1 MAIRLRPL
9 SLSVF
14 TTIFVAVFLILLF
27 SLGHATYREIVEL
40 DHSFRTANKLRAD
53 AEIRAALNDAIDLIE
68 KSTRQLAAWEE
79 VAQQLN
85 DVTFYSYWYRHRAKS
100 NSLVSRH
107 TLDVALYDQGGS
119 VLSQIDTSLL
129 PEAIETSDTGHYIQV
144 SQYEPLLVVIVP
156 VEDSLTKRTLG
167 YVATL
172 SRVLPAFN
180 RLGHFSQVDPAT
192 LSIDIAETDRIPS
205 QTFAEHIIYRLSS
218 DPYTAALKSAVTQSL
233 LRLAGIAFILTLL
246 IFPLAAW
253 LVNRPIMQVSQY
265 IDRLKRDPQ
274 LTVATETQPPLL
286 IKELDKIRVSLNA
299 YHNQLNLVNSTLDE
313 KTRELH
319 NLAHRDP
326 LTGVMSRSAF
336 DDYWREVSGV
346 FQYSRNQICLILFDI
361 NHFKALNDT
370 YGHQTGDEVLI
381 AISQTIKNLLQGG
394 EQLFRLGGDEF
405 ATLLIGCN
413 ARKAMQIAK
422 RCHLAITN
430 YPFDKL
436 GINEPVRMSIGL
448 AHTSLDEAYSFDSLQ
463 WQADVAVHF
472 AKRPGYS
479 SIVCFTQD
487 LAKNARGLYSSRTH
501 SAVYE
506 AIASGSGLIMHY
518 QPIVNLE
525 KGEPQYYEAL
535 VRIVHEGQL
544 IMPSH
549 IFPLVEARSLEL
561 DLDRQVI
568 AKIIADLQNRVIP
581 VGTGVSINISAPTL
595 VESELIN
602 WLAPFKAYMQDYKL
616 LIEVTETALITQLQT
631 ARNNLESLRSMGFRV
646 ALDDFGSGYSSL
658 RYLGAMPV
666 DVVKFDIALT
676 RLIDDQANNPILNY
690 LAKMITESGH
700 LLVAEGIETAQAAE
714 QLAKLGFRYGQGY
727 YFGRPMLKI
736 ADPKSVKNPLNFSA
750 SFKK

>member
-27 SLGHATYREIVEL
+27 SLGHLAYREIEAL
-40 DHSFRTANKLRAD
+40 EHSFRTAGELRAD
-53 AEIRAALNDAIDLIE
+53 AEVRSALNDAIHLIAG
-68 KSTRQLAAWEE
+68 STKQLAASEE
-79 VAQQLN
+79 VAQQMN
-85 DVTFYSYWYRHRAKS
+85 NAAFYTYRHRHRAK
-100 NSLVSRH
+100 NNRFVSDH
-107 TLDVALYDQGGS
+107 TLEVALYDRQGS
-119 VLSQIDTSLL
+119 VLSRTGTSLL
-129 PEAIETSDTGHYIQV
+129 PDKIDIGDTGHYIQV
-144 SQYEPLLVVIVP
+144 SQYEPLLVVIEP
-156 VEDSLTKRTLG
+156 VKDSLTKRNLG
-167 YVATL
+167 YIATL
-172 SRVLPAFN
+172 SRVLPTFN
-180 RLGHFSQVDPAT
+180 RPGQFSQVDPAT
-192 LSIDIAETDRIPS
+192 LSIDIVEIDRISS
-205 QTFAEHIIYRLSS
+205 QAFSRHILYRFSS
-218 DPYTAALKSAVTQSL
+218 DPYTEALKSATNETL

-246 IFPLAAW
+246 IFPLATW
-253 LVNRPIMQVSQY
+253 LMNRPIMQLSQY
-265 IDRLKRDPQ
+265 IDRLKRNPH
-274 LTVATETQPPLL
+274 LTVGAETQQPFL
-286 IKELDKIRVSLNA
+286 IKELDKIRESLNA
-299 YHNQLNLVNSTLDE
+299 YHNQLNLVHFSLDE

-326 LTGVMSRSAF
+326 LTSTMSRSAF
-336 DDYWREVSGV
+336 DSYWREVNDV
-346 FQYSRNQICLILFDI
+346 FQYSRNQVCLMLFDI

-370 YGHQTGDEVLI
+370 YGHQAGDKVLI
-381 AISQTIKNLLQGG
+381 AISQTIKNMLQGR

-413 ARKAMQIAK
+413 TCKAMQIAK

-430 YPFDKL
+430 YPFEKL

-448 AHTSLDEAYSFDSLQ
+448 AHTSNETYSFDSLQ
-463 WQADVAVHF
+463 WQADIAIHF
-472 AKRPGYS
+472 AKRPRYS
-479 SIVCFTQD
+479 NIVRFTRD
-487 LAKNARGLYSSRTH
+487 LAKNARGLYSNRTH

-525 KGEPQYYEAL
+525 RGEPHYYEAL
-535 VRIVHEGQL
+535 ARIVHEGQL

-568 AKIIADLQNRVIP
+568 AKIISDLQNRVIP
-581 VGTGVSINISAPTL
+581 IGTGVSINISAPTL
-595 VESELIN
+595 VESELLN
-602 WLAPFKAYMQDYKL
+602 WLTVFKTYMKDYKL

-676 RLIDDQANNPILNY
+676 RLVDDQTNNPILNY

-727 YFGRPMLKI
+727 YYGRPILNI
-736 ADPKSVKNPLNFSA
+736 PDPKSVENPINFSA
-750 SFKK
+750 